1 MSSESNKDSTD
12 QDKHCH
18 CDKSEGSQ
26 RWSSK
31 NVLIGAA
38 AGGAAVFA
46 LVTSAPVVLLVIG
59 FSTGG
64 VLAGSAAATAQ
75 ATIGNV
81 VAGGVFAT
89 LQSIGAVG
97 GLSKAATGAAT
108 AAGAA
113 VGAGIGAAIPT
124 SGETDDSNCPPDSD
138 EG

>member
-12 QDKHCH
+12 QDKH
-18 CDKSEGSQ
+18 S
-26 RWSSK
+26 
-31 NVLIGAA
+31 
-38 AGGAAVFA
+38 
-46 LVTSAPVVLLVIG
+46 VIG

-64 VLAGSAAATAQ
+64 VLAGSAASTAQ
-75 ATIGNV
+75 ATMGNV

-97 GLSKAATGAAT
+97 GLSTAATGAAT

-113 VGAGIGAAIPT
+113 VGARAGVGAAIPT
-124 SGETDDSNCPPDSD
+124 SGETDDSNCPRDSD